1 MVALKFAN
9 RSALWKLYH
18 QQSFAR
24 EVARCKPQLAVA
36 IMYRIAQ
43 IAGTLLTLDSI
54 ASFPCKENE
63 DCYQS
68 KHDKHPILD
77 LESQKSK
84 MLNQKPHR
92 FRPLL
97 MQDKDFSGRNI
108 LFRYLLRCRGPHE
121 PAALCQVSDNLPAAR

>member
-9 RSALWKLYH
+9 GRLFRNFIINKVLRVRCRVASRNWPRRSCGRSRKL
-18 QQSFAR
+18 R
-24 EVARCKPQLAVA
+24 ER
-36 IMYRIAQ
+36 
-43 IAGTLLTLDSI
+43 LLTLDSI

-84 MLNQKPHR
+84 MLNQKLQR
-92 FRPLL
+92 FRPLF
-97 MQDKDFSGRNI
+97 MQDRDFSGRNI

-121 PAALCQVSDNLPAAR
+121 PAAICQVSDNLPAAR